1 MDEIWKVI
9 ENYPNYEISNHGR
22 IRNIKTERILRTF
35 LNHKGYEIVTLSHNG
50 KQKTE
55 IVHILVANAFVEK
68 YYDDLDVAHLD
79 NNRRNNR
86 ADNLDWWK
94 RRDVHRRSF
103 RLRGRQQLHKM
114 KPIRVVET
122 GEVFKSITEASE
134 ILGISRASISRVVN
148 QRSRCTKEGLH
159 FEEIEWW

>member
-1 MDEIWKVI
+1 MDEIWKSI
-9 ENYPNYEISNHGR
+9 DEYPNYEVSNHGR
-22 IRNIKTERILRTF
+22 IRNIKTDRILRTF
-35 LNHKGYEIVTLSHNG
+35 LNPKGYEIVTLSHKG
-50 KQKTE
+50 VQKTE
-55 IVHILVANAFVEK
+55 CVHILVANAFVEK

-79 NNRRNNR
+79 NNRVNNR

-103 RLRGRQQLHKM
+103 RLRGRQQLHRM

-134 ILGISRASISRVVN
+134 ILGISRDSISRVVN
-148 QRSRCTKEGLH
+148 QRSRCTKNGLH